1 MPALLGL
8 GPLPALVAALIVP
21 DGTSLVLPQLL
32 LGLTLTLDKV
42 GAMLLGTA
50 SLLWFAAGIY
60 LRADLRAIAGAGA
73 FVVWWLL
80 TLIGSLGVFLAADM
94 MGFYLFFTLV
104 SLAGLWSRS
113 CMTPVREHATPVA
126 SMSPWR

>member
-1 MPALLGL
+1 M
-8 GPLPALVAALIVP
+8 
-21 DGTSLVLPQLL
+21 LPQLL

-50 SLLWFAAGIY
+50 SCSG
-60 LRADLRAIAGAGA
+60 LRLAFTCADLRAIATRCICRL
-73 FVVWWLL
+73 VLL

-94 MGFYLFFTLV
+94 VGFYLFFTLV
-104 SLAGLWSRS
+104 SLPAYGLIVHDASAR
-113 CMTPVREHATPVA
+113 HATPVA